1 MKRKTLIVGCI
12 LATAISL
19 AGCSENVPAESVTTE
34 ATQGVGVTLSETP
47 IEEKGSQTSA
57 VSVTKDEEE
66 NLKAEVS
73 GNISDAETSVITYE
87 IKTET
92 RKDDTGKEI
101 IKYQYPVFSSDDSS
115 YKKVIDS
122 MNKTYLDYMKFDLD
136 SDGSSYAGAGKTDD
150 VLTQDVFDV
159 SVSEHDSLI
168 FISVGRTQE
177 VGGTHP
183 NNYYESFVIN
193 KETKEFAGLTD
204 VVLMDDKKI
213 DEIAKQIAA
222 AHSDKD
228 ADVLKADIKKAIDAD
243 KAGWRIEDDNL
254 IIWFEY
260 DDITGAYHGDGEYA
274 AIVKL

>member
-19 AGCSENVPAESVTTE
+19 AGCSENAPVESVSE
-34 ATQGVGVTLSETP
+34 ARPSAGVTLPETP
-47 IEEKGSQTSA
+47 IEEKEAQTSD
-57 VSVTKDEEE
+57 VSVTKEEE
-66 NLKAEVS
+66 QNLGDKEVS
-73 GNISDAETSVITYE
+73 GNAIEAEASAITYE
-87 IKTET
+87 LKTET
-92 RKDDTGKEI
+92 RTDDAGKEI
-101 IKYQYPVFSSDDSS
+101 IKYQYPVFSGDDSS
-115 YKKVIDS
+115 YKSAVES

-136 SDGSSYAGAGKTDD
+136 TDGSSYANAGKNDD
-150 VLTQDVFDV
+150 VLTQSVFDV
-159 SVSEHDSLI
+159 SVNEQDNLI

-183 NNYYESFVIN
+183 NNYYENFVIN
-193 KETKEFAGLTD
+193 KETGRFAGLTD
-204 VVLMDDKKI
+204 VVSMDDEKI
-213 DEIAKQIAA
+213 DEITKQVAA

-228 ADVLKADIKKAIDAD
+228 EDVLKADIKKAIDAD
-243 KAGWRIEDDNL
+243 KAGWRIEDDSL

>member
-19 AGCSENVPAESVTTE
+19 AGCSENVPVESITDERPDVE
-34 ATQGVGVTLSETP
+34 VSLSETP
-47 IEEKGSQTSA
+47 IEEIGAQASA
-57 VSVTKDEEE
+57 VSATKDEEE
-66 NLKAEVS
+66 IPKEKEVS
-73 GNISDAETSVITYE
+73 GNSENAEASVITYE
-87 IKTET
+87 LKTET
-92 RKDDTGKEI
+92 RKDDAGKEI
-101 IKYQYPVFSSDDSS
+101 IKYQYPVFSCDDSS
-115 YKKVIDS
+115 YKKVVDS

-136 SDGSSYAGAGKTDD
+136 SDGSSYADAGKTDD

-159 SVSEHDSLI
+159 SVSNHDNLI

-183 NNYYESFVIN
+183 NNYYESFVIS

-204 VVLMDDKKI
+204 VVLMDDQKI
-213 DEIAKQIAA
+213 DEITRQIVS

-228 ADVLKADIKKAIDAD
+228 ADVLKADIKKATDAD

-254 IIWFEY
+254 VIWFDY

>member
-66 NLKAEVS
+66 ILKEEVS
-73 GNISDAETSVITYE
+73 GNTVKAETSVITYE

-92 RKDDTGKEI
+92 RTDDSGKEI
-101 IKYQYPVFSSDDSS
+101 IKYEYPVFSCDDSS

-122 MNKTYLDYMKFDLD
+122 MNKTYLEYMKFDLD
-136 SDGSSYAGAGKTDD
+136 SGASDFVAASKAE
-150 VLTQDVFDV
+150 VALTQKVFDV
-159 SVSEHDSLI
+159 SVSEQDALI

-177 VGGTHP
+177 VNGPHP
-183 NNYYESFVIN
+183 NNYNESFVIN

-204 VVLMDDKKI
+204 VVSMDDERI

-222 AHSDKD
+222 AHSGKD

>member
-1 MKRKTLIVGCI
+1 MKRKTLLVGCI

-19 AGCSENVPAESVTTE
+19 AGCSENVPVESVTE
-34 ATQGVGVTLSETP
+34 ERPSAGVSISESPIPEKETP
-47 IEEKGSQTSA
+47 ASA
-57 VSVTKDEEE
+57 VSITKDEEE
-66 NLKAEVS
+66 NLRVEEVS
-73 GNISDAETSVITYE
+73 GNLSNTETSVITYE

-92 RKDDTGKEI
+92 RTDDEGKEI
-101 IKYQYPVFSSDDSS
+101 IKYEYPVFSCDDSS

-122 MNKTYLDYMKFDLD
+122 MNKTYLEYMKFDLD
-136 SDGSSYAGAGKTDD
+136 SGASDFAAASKAEDA
-150 VLTQDVFDV
+150 LTQDVFDV
-159 SVSEHDSLI
+159 SVSEQDNLI

-177 VGGTHP
+177 VNGPHP
-183 NNYYESFVIN
+183 NNYYDSFVIN

-204 VVLMDDKKI
+204 VVSMDDTRI
-213 DEIAKQIAA
+213 DEITKQVAA

-228 ADVLKADIKKAIDAD
+228 EDVLKADIKKAIDAD
-243 KAGWRIEDDNL
+243 KAGWRIEDDKL